1 MNIGAG
7 RIVMQ
12 DLPRINA
19 ALADG
24 SLAGHPD
31 LAALAEKLGEGG
43 RVHVMGLMSS
53 GGVHSHSEQML
64 AVISGLAANGA
75 EVVVH
80 GFTDGRDVLPKNA
93 VNDLPA
99 FLKALPDDVRF
110 GTLIGRYYAMDRD
123 RRWERTRSAYGH
135 HRRHLPH
142 PEAATSMAARRSL
155 CVRRK
160 RRVHNAGVHRL

>member
-7 RIVMQ
+7 RIVMHRTCRGSTPR
-12 DLPRINA
+12 LPS
-19 ALADG
+19 G

-75 EVVVH
+75 
-80 GFTDGRDVLPKNA
+80 GSSSM
-93 VNDLPA
+93 
-99 FLKALPDDVRF
+99 ALP
-110 GTLIGRYYAMDRD
+110 T
-123 RRWERTRSAYGH
+123 
-135 HRRHLPH
+135 
-142 PEAATSMAARRSL
+142 AAT
-155 CVRRK
+155 CCRK
-160 RRVHNAGVHRL
+160 MQ